1 MFRTAVATA
10 CLLTLDL
17 VLTNPANAE
26 PKIGKAA
33 ITRNQV
39 EGILDGPPRA
49 LAPGSAV
56 FSNELVRT
64 GDGGV
69 ARLLFLDNTDL
80 AVGPKSEVL
89 LDKFVYDPKGS
100 VGSLIVQV
108 GRGAFRFV
116 TGKQD
121 HNNYSINTPYA
132 TLGVRGTIF
141 EVVST
146 LEKVDIHLVNGG
158 LQVRT
163 FLNQVIELAGAANS
177 VSVLATGEVIGPFTA
192 PANSTILDFDFA
204 LARLQGGLDGAGGPP
219 SFMSFSVAES
229 HAPAS
234 NEPGPGPPD
243 SGAAAVAASSSG
255 PTGGVFAANPNF
267 LFQPNFCALACTIT
281 APPVAVAVPGPI
293 AGAGIPG
300 LVVACGSLLAWATR
314 RRRTI

>member
-1 MFRTAVATA
+1 MFRPAVAAA
-10 CLLTLDL
+10 CLLIIDL
-17 VLTNPANAE
+17 VLTNAAIAE

-69 ARLLFLDNTDL
+69 ARLIFLDNTDL

-163 FLNQVIELAGAANS
+163 FLNQVVELAGAANS

-204 LARLQGGLDGAGGPP
+204 MVRFGDLGGAGGPP

-243 SGAAAVAASSSG
+243 SGAAAVGASSSG
-255 PTGGVFAANPNF
+255 PTGGVFAASPNF
-267 LFQPNFCALACTIT
+267 LFQPNLCALACTTT

-300 LVVACGSLLAWATR
+300 LVVACGSLLAWTR
-314 RRRTI
+314 RRRRSI